1 MIYYLVTSPHAYTLQ
16 WFLDSWG
23 KALSGRVTIVTYEAL
38 FAGRPLP
45 KDDATFI
52 FSDLDR
58 LSRPAREALGPY
70 RERLVDACGA
80 ARVLNDPSRSL
91 LRYDLLR
98 MLHERGINRFD
109 AWRAEDPPG
118 DPPPRFPV
126 FVRDERGSIPT
137 APSLVNSAAMYE
149 AAVREAA
156 DRGVPREHIVAIEHC
171 DTRDG
176 HGIYRKYGA
185 FVVGERVVPR
195 HVFFSLRW
203 HVKDADLVLPAML
216 AEESAYLDANPH
228 AAALRDIFRLAGI
241 EYGRVDYTVH
251 DGRLQV
257 WEINTNPVLAH
268 PRDKSPLRRDVHR
281 RFASAIDAA
290 FAAIDTRSA

>member
-1 MIYYLVTSPHAYTLQ
+1 MIYYLVTSPHAYTVQ

-23 KALSGRVTIVTYEAL
+23 KALSGRLTIVTYESL
-38 FAGRPLP
+38 FAGRQLP

-58 LSRPAREALGPY
+58 LTRPAREALGSY

-80 ARVLNDPSRSL
+80 ARVLNDPKRSL
-91 LRYDLLR
+91 LRFDLLR
-98 MLHERGINRFD
+98 MLHDRGINRFD
-109 AWRAEDPPG
+109 AWRADDPA
-118 DPPPRFPV
+118 PPPRFPV
-126 FVRDERGSIPT
+126 FVRDERGSIPKE
-137 APSLVNSAAMYE
+137 PSLVASAAAYE
-149 AAVREAA
+149 AAVREVA
-156 DRGVPREHIVAIEHC
+156 DRRVPREHIVAIEHC

-195 HVFFSLRW
+195 HLFFSLRW

-216 AEESAYLDANPH
+216 AEESAYIDGNPH
-228 AAALRDIFRLAGI
+228 ATALRDIFRLAGI
-241 EYGRVDYTVH
+241 AYGRVDYTVQ

-268 PRDKSPLRRDVHR
+268 PDDTSPLRRDVHR

-290 FAAIDTRSA
+290 FAAIDTGAA